1 MDPQRRVIEV
11 GEGQEAEQEVFCT
24 GRRVIRVL
32 SGSLPSAA
40 ECAGTNLPSV
50 RSEQAVRYQCSADS
64 SECTFSMIRKVV
76 CIKDAFARLDDAEG
90 LVIEQ
95 LQISIQL
102 RCVKCGWRPS
112 SATYT
117 A

>member
-1 MDPQRRVIEV
+1 MDPMRRVIVV
-11 GEGQEAEQEVFCT
+11 GETQEAEQEVFVT

-32 SGSLPSAA
+32 SGTLPSTA
-40 ECAGTNLPSV
+40 ECAGSNLPSV
-50 RSEQAVRYQCSADS
+50 KSVQAVRYQCSADS
-64 SECTFSMIRKVV
+64 SECTFSMVQKVE
-76 CIKDAFARLDDAEG
+76 CIKDAFARVDDVEG
-90 LVIEQ
+90 SVIEQ
-95 LQISIQL
+95 VQISIQL